1 MVEMIA
7 ARNTISLREQFAA
20 IAQLRWNIFTHSL
33 RTVRGRMEM
42 VSWIFIGFGYSVLGV
57 GGTIGLGVATWY
69 LVSHNQE
76 EWLAVPLW
84 LIFLVWQLLPVMATA
99 FTENFDASNFLRFP
113 LSYRSYFV
121 IRMAYGA
128 LDPTTII
135 GCLWLAGM
143 ALGAGAAAPSL
154 FLWVA
159 IVLGAFAALNILL
172 GRMIFSWLERW
183 LARRKSREILGI
195 FFFLFVISVQFISPL
210 TQLYLHRYG
219 RSHQPPAFALAT
231 QLVAVQRF
239 LPPGLASSAV
249 SLSVQSH
256 FALALGALVLLC
268 IYSSAFLGLLNIR
281 LVAQFRGE
289 NLSEAPAPAAARS
302 GKEAV
307 SAGWDLGG
315 GLSGAVA
322 AMFEKEFHYLSRS
335 GPMLFPL
342 VMPLVILV
350 IFRFSFLNVRHGS
363 NFLESHAGL
372 AFPIG
377 AAYALLILSGF
388 SYNCFGTEGAGVQ
401 FYYMSPVRFREVL
414 LAKNLAMGA
423 IVLLEM
429 VLVWV
434 GVAFLF
440 SPPSLG
446 ITMATLVGALFA
458 GLAAFTVGNLMS
470 LYSPRKIDWAA
481 FGRQRA
487 SGLTA
492 LAALGVQAASMGLAA
507 IAVLVALYFHQTW
520 PATVLLLLFAA
531 GALRG
536 YTYVLGRIDSI
547 AISRRESLISEL
559 CRAL

>member
-1 MVEMIA
+1 MAEVTPA
-7 ARNTISLREQFAA
+7 PNTISLREQFAA
-20 IAQLRWNIFTHSL
+20 IAQLRWNIFVHSL

-42 VSWIFIGFGYSVLGV
+42 VSWIFIGFGYTVMGV

-143 ALGAGAAAPSL
+143 ALGAGVAAPSL

-159 IVLGAFAALNILL
+159 LVLIAFAALNILL
-172 GRMIFSWLERW
+172 GRMIFSWIERW
-183 LARRKSREILGI
+183 LARRKSREILI
-195 FFFLFVISVQFISPL
+195 VVFFLFIISFQFISPMM
-210 TQLYLHRYG
+210 QLYFHHYG
-219 RSHQPPAFALAT
+219 HSRQPPALALAT

-249 SLSVQSH
+249 SLSVQSR
-256 FALALGALVLLC
+256 FALALGALALMC
-268 IYSSAFLGLLNIR
+268 AYSAAFLGLLNIR

-289 NLSEAPAPAAARS
+289 NLGEAPAPAAVRR
-302 GKEAV
+302 GKETVA
-307 SAGWDLGG
+307 AGWELGG

-322 AMFEKEFHYLSRS
+322 AMFEKEFRFLSRS
-335 GPMLFPL
+335 GPMIFPL
-342 VMPLVILV
+342 VMPVVILV
-350 IFRFSFLNVRHGS
+350 IFRFSFINLRNGS
-363 NFLESHAGL
+363 NFLQSHAGF

-377 AAYALLILSGF
+377 AAYALLILSNI
-388 SYNCFGTEGAGVQ
+388 SYNCFGSEGPGVQ

-414 LAKNLAMGA
+414 LAKNLAQAA
-423 IVLLEM
+423 ILLVEM

-434 GVAFLF
+434 AVALLF
-440 SPPSLG
+440 SPPSIG
-446 ITMATLVGALFA
+446 ITLATLAGAAFA
-458 GLAAFTVGNLMS
+458 ALASFTVGNLMS
-470 LYSPRKIDWAA
+470 LYSPKKIDWAA

-492 LAALGVQAASMGLAA
+492 LAALGVQATCMGMAA
-507 IAVLVALYFHQTW
+507 IAVLVGVYFRQTW
-520 PATVLLLLFAA
+520 PATVLLILFAA
-531 GALRG
+531 GMLRG
-536 YTYVLGRIDSI
+536 YTYALSRIDEV
-547 AISRRESLISEL
+547 AIGRRETLITEI
-559 CRAL
+559 CRAS